1 MGGEVESVGGT
12 SASSPTF
19 AAIVTLLNDAR
30 IASGKSPL
38 GFLNPLLYSIG
49 LPGMVLSIYVIIFVK
64 SQQGFVDILAGNN
77 PGCGTPGET
86 LDIMKAMCY

>member
-1 MGGEVESVGGT
+1 MDSCRFQVIVGGEVESVGGT

-38 GFLNPLLYSIG
+38 GFLNPLLYSKG
-49 LPGMVLSIYVIIFVK
+49 LPGMFRPSASVIIIFVK
-64 SQQGFVDILAGNN
+64 ANKVSWIF
-77 PGCGTPGET
+77 
-86 LDIMKAMCY
+86 